1 MSEGSGNATSGFEA
15 AGQGASFSRPA
26 RTAVF
31 AACCYSMMAVSFVNA
46 SYPVWMAAIADDLG
60 MGETLTGALLS
71 GPFWGMALA
80 ILVAGSLADRWGY
93 RTLFVAGSLVQ
104 SSSMLAVSYAPT
116 ASIALAGAF
125 LGSFGT
131 GVALVLP
138 TPVACALYPRSR
150 TPVCNLLMSFN
161 SVGAVLVFLLG
172 MFLARWGG
180 TWRQAFRIVAAMVT
194 VYGFAFALLP
204 LPPPVAR
211 TVQRTPPRRLLK
223 SKAFL
228 LVLVGNGANAFA
240 LVGIG
245 SWLAIYIVK
254 VLDGT
259 PSQGAEALVFYS
271 LAGVAGNWLN
281 AGFSRR
287 WGPRAL
293 VVPGGLLGV
302 AGMAVG
308 VAAHAPMMAT
318 AGFALMALGTMGL
331 GAALIANA
339 GDRFPDAG
347 ASMYSVIFSSGNIAC
362 AIAPLAIG
370 VLATLWNSRA
380 AMAVPVAGPVIAAII
395 LMVLLP
401 RRRGSPL
408 SLAADGA
415 RP

>member
-1 MSEGSGNATSGFEA
+1 
-15 AGQGASFSRPA
+15 
-26 RTAVF
+26 
-31 AACCYSMMAVSFVNA
+31 MMAVSFVNA
-46 SYPVWMAAIADDLG
+46 SYPLWMAAIADDLG
-60 MGETLTGALLS
+60 MDEALTGVLLS
-71 GPFWGMALA
+71 GPFWGMAFA

-104 SSSMLAVSYAPT
+104 SLSMLAVSYAPT

-131 GVALVLP
+131 GVAQVLP

-161 SVGAVLVFLLG
+161 SVGAVLVFFLG

-180 TWRQAFRIVAAMVT
+180 TWRQAFRIVAAMVM

-204 LPPPVAR
+204 LPAPLPR
-211 TVQRTPPRRLLK
+211 TVKRTPPHRLLK
-223 SKAFL
+223 SRAFL
-228 LVLVGNGANAFA
+228 LVLLGNGANAFA

-254 VLDGT
+254 VLGGT
-259 PSQGAEALVFYS
+259 QSQGAMALVFYS
-271 LAGVAGNWLN
+271 LAGVVGNWLN

-293 VVPGGLLGV
+293 VVPGGILGGAGLAV
-302 AGMAVG
+302 A
-308 VAAHAPMMAT
+308 VAANHPMMAA
-318 AGFALMALGTMGL
+318 AGFALMALGMIGL

-347 ASMYSVIFSSGNIAC
+347 ASMYSVIFSSGNMAC

-380 AMAVPVAGPVIAAII
+380 AMAVPGAGPAIAAVI
-395 LMVLLP
+395 LMILLP
-401 RRRGSPL
+401 RRRGASLSP
-408 SLAADGA
+408 AASEA